1 MQTLPSHA
9 FTREKSSEQTS
20 CAIASAIGSSK
31 AFGVLQRRRG
41 RHSRPETAGRILH
54 SGDLATIAPYPSSR
68 SSTLFN
74 GSSKLSAFAVKGR
87 PLWEST
93 KPRNHSRRARARAA
107 TASSSPGKAFARIV
121 SLWLG
126 SISLACTSHAKRSFS
141 VGNPLDNR
149 IYWCPN
155 RVKEIESKVIRDEH
169 WRRTLLRYFRLTSV
183 GFLDAFLHNW
193 RMEDTIQLYPLKSPL
208 TGYGG
213 Q

>member
-1 MQTLPSHA
+1 MLHQRRAHPCVLSRNKSVQTLPSHA

-126 SISLACTSHAKRSFS
+126 SISLACTSHAKRSF
-141 VGNPLDNR
+141 PLG
-149 IYWCPN
+149 IHSTTVSTGVP
-155 RVKEIESKVIRDEH
+155 IE
-169 WRRTLLRYFRLTSV
+169 LR
-183 GFLDAFLHNW
+183 
-193 RMEDTIQLYPLKSPL
+193 KSSP
-208 TGYGG
+208 GSSAMNIGEG
-213 Q
+213 RFSDISD